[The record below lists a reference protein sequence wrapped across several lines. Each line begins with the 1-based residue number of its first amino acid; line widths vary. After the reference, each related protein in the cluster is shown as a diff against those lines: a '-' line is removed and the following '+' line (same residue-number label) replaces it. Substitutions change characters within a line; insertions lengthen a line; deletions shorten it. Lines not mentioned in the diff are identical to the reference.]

1 MIVIEETRQGV
12 PVLQADGILEAGG
25 AAHGF
30 STRLGGVSQG
40 MWSSLNLGVSRGDR
54 VTVTL
59 EGGDE
64 EAALRTVEQ
73 FFQEHL

>member
-1 MIVIEETRQGV
+1 MAFIQQDHGGV
-12 PVLQADGILEAGG
+12 VFHTSDLLSHPQIC
-25 AAHGF
+25 HGF